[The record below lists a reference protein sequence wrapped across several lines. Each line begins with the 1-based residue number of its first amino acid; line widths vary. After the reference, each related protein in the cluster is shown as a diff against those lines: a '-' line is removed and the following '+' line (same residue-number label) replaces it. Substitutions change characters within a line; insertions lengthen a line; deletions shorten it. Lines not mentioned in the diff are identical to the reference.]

1 VHIGALI
8 PHIARHARERGAD
21 TAISKGR
28 AEAGFHV
35 TTWAEL
41 WRRTEGWAAFL
52 DTAAADQHLVPV
64 LAGKSADSIAAGLG
78 LMASGRAFSFVNPKY
93 RMPQVAAVLAAVA
106 PRVCVIDATGLL
118 ALRGVA
124 DNTALVGRTTWLL
137 IGGDPP
143 TSVHAAAL
151 RDLRAAANV
160 VEVPEPFATAPP
172 IDGAAAPAVDRV
184 GACLFTSG
192 STGEPKGVLVSE
204 ADLIGRAEAEIDWF
218 GLDRSDVLLS
228 LLPFSFDVGLN
239 QLLTALAVG
248 AELVL
253 LESWL
258 PADILAATAARGV
271 TGISGVPAI
280 WQDLVNSG
288 LRFDGTG
295 PHARLRYLTVSG
307 GSLAPRALD
316 ALRDVAPGVGIFKTY
331 GQTEAFRATSLRPEE
346 IERVSGSVG
355 RAFPGARVYVVD
367 DDGGLCAPGDEG
379 EVVHTGLGVMMG
391 YLRGAEL
398 RPDPADKLRANPFFG
413 PDDLA
418 PNAIFTGDIGVL
430 DGEGYLFLKGR
441 RDGMV
446 KVMGNRVYP
455 EEVAKELAALPGVVD
470 AAVAGAVGADGLGL
484 LIGFV
489 ALKEGAESTP
499 ARFRKWLGA
508 KLPGFMIP
516 RRFVVVDHI
525 PRGATGKPAIRQL
538 LEEHGGAAAGS
549 DDT

>member
-1 VHIGALI
+1 MHIGALI
-8 PHIARHARERGAD
+8 PHIARHARERGGD
-21 TAISKGR
+21 TALSQGR
-28 AEAGFHV
+28 AEAGFHE
-35 TTWAEL
+35 TSWADL
-41 WRRTEGWAAFL
+41 WRRTQGWAAFV
-52 DTAAADQHLVPV
+52 DGVAPDQRLVPI
-64 LAGKSADSIAAGLG
+64 LGGKSADTIAAALG
-78 LMASGRAFSFVNPKY
+78 LVASGRAFSFVNPKY

-106 PRVCVIDATGLL
+106 PRVCVVDATGLL

-124 DNTALVGRTTWLL
+124 DSAALAGATTWLL
-137 IGGDPP
+137 CGGPPP

-151 RDLRAAANV
+151 RELRASAAV
-160 VEVPEPFATAPP
+160 MEVPEQFAAAAAVDRVAPP
-172 IDGAAAPAVDRV
+172 ATDRV

-218 GLDRSDVLLS
+218 GLDRGDVLLS

-248 AELVL
+248 TELVL

-288 LRFDGTG
+288 LCFGTAG
-295 PHARLRYLTVSG
+295 AHARLRYLTVSG
-307 GSLAPRALD
+307 GSLAPEALD
-316 ALRDVAPGVGIFKTY
+316 ALRAVAPGVGIFKTY
-331 GQTEAFRATSLRPEE
+331 GQTEAFRATSLRPED
-346 IERVSGSVG
+346 IERMRGSVG

-367 DDGGLCAPGDEG
+367 DEGRRCRPGQDG
-379 EVVHTGLGVMMG
+379 EVVHSGLGVMMG
-391 YLRGAEL
+391 YLRGADL

-413 PDDLA
+413 PDDPA
-418 PNAIFTGDIGVL
+418 AEAIFTGDIGVL
-430 DGEGYLFLKGR
+430 DDEGYLFLKGR

-455 EEVAKELAALPGVVD
+455 EEVAKELAALPGVGD
-470 AAVAGAVGADGLGL
+470 AAVAGTIGADGLGT

-489 ALKEGAESTP
+489 ALREGVDASP
-499 ARFRKWLGA
+499 ARFRKWLGTR
-508 KLPGFMIP
+508 LPSFMIP
-516 RRFVVVDHI
+516 RRFVVVDRI
-525 PRGATGKPAIRQL
+525 PRGATGKASIREL
-538 LEEHGGAAAGS
+538 LDQYGGASTGS
-549 DDT
+549 DET